1 MGKCGR
7 RGANVACP
15 RYFEN
20 RAGEQWVFVCDRVG
34 QTGELRGGDLGWD
47 TVLPVRDGQASIVLG
62 EAEAMWLQACWAAA
76 TDTT

>member
-20 RAGEQWVFVCDRVG
+20 RAGEQWVFVYDRVG
-34 QTGELRGGDLGWD
+34 QTGELRGGDLDWD
-47 TVLPVRDGQASIVLG
+47 TVVPVRGG
-62 EAEAMWLQACWAAA
+62 
-76 TDTT
+76 